1 MGPTIDLTAS
11 AVFTDLDGTLL
22 DAHQQLA
29 PVNRGALEQLG
40 KDEIWRIV
48 VTGRSLFS
56 ARRVLDPHFPIDVLV
71 TSSGAGIFRFPAEQ
85 VLHSAM
91 MEERHVQGS
100 AALLKRLALDFMIHA
115 PLPDNHFFKWHRSGG
130 QNTDFCKRLE
140 IYSGY
145 HQPLP
150 EDLTTVGPA
159 TQLLV
164 VCPRDDNG
172 RLHRV
177 LRIELPDLTVIRTT
191 SPLDHRSIWY
201 EILPPGISK
210 ASAAAWI
217 CEHYGIN
224 QHTVLAVGNDYND
237 LDLLHWGSFSRVVAN
252 APPDL
257 RRQFAMVADH
267 NDNGFAEAVADW
279 RKTILAQSSN
289 HSPEQIALDE

>member
-1 MGPTIDLTAS
+1 MGPTINSTAR

-29 PVNRGALEQLG
+29 LVNRETLERLG
-40 KDEIWRIV
+40 KDKIWRIV

-56 ARRVLDPHFPIDVLV
+56 ARRVLDPYFPIDVLV
-71 TSSGAGIFRFPAEQ
+71 TSSGAGIFSFPGEQ
-85 VLHSAM
+85 MLHSTM
-91 MEERHVQGS
+91 MEEPHVQRS
-100 AALLKRLALDFMIHA
+100 AAILKQLALDFMIHA
-115 PLPDNHFFKWHRSGG
+115 PLPDNHFFKWHRSGR
-130 QNTDFCKRLE
+130 QNTDFGKRLE

-150 EDLTTVGPA
+150 ENLATVGPA

-164 VCPRDDNG
+164 VCPRDDDG
-172 RLHRV
+172 QLHRS
-177 LRIELPDLTVIRTT
+177 LQTELPNLTVIRTT

-201 EILPPGISK
+201 EIFPPGISK
-210 ASAAAWI
+210 ASAAAWV
-217 CEHYGIN
+217 CEHYGID
-224 QHTVLAVGNDYND
+224 QHTVLTVGNDYND

-267 NDNGFAEAVADW
+267 NNDGFAEAVADW
-279 RKTILAQSSN
+279 RKIISAQSSS